1 MYDVHAMYIVLIAG
15 AVTVFL
21 RILPFIAFGKR
32 RPEFVLYLG
41 RVLPY
46 AVMAMLV
53 VYCLRG
59 VNVLEGTHGLP
70 EGIACM
76 VVIALHVWKRN
87 TLLSII
93 AGTAL
98 YMFMVQYVFPQL

>member
-15 AVTVFL
+15 AVTVML
-21 RILPFIAFGKR
+21 RVLPFLAFGKR

-53 VYCLRG
+53 VYCLKDADIFSGSHG
-59 VNVLEGTHGLP
+59 VP
-70 EGIACM
+70 EGLACL
-76 VVIALHVWKRN
+76 VVIVLHIWQRN

-93 AGTAL
+93 AGTVL
-98 YMFMVQYVFPQL
+98 YMFMVQYIF